1 MSPGENLNPIFIPQ
15 YNIIPSLVKLNPLL
29 TLGLCGV
36 NEKAPSILRQPSFFV
51 VAIDPHGIDFLGSFP
66 IPDER
71 ELQHCSG

>member
-1 MSPGENLNPIFIPQ
+1 MSPEENLNPIFIPQ

-66 IPDER
+66 IPDEK
-71 ELQHCSG
+71 ELQHRSG